1 MADVSSASPSTS
13 THEASHL
20 RVEAL
25 LAEVNALSIRLN
37 SIGRGHGS
45 HGGLPAAAYAVLQML
60 ERHGPH
66 TVPQIARRRATSR
79 QNIQSL
85 INRLEGQGCV
95 ELASNPAHRRSALVN
110 LTGRGKTLLLQGA
123 EAYEHMLA
131 ILASDIA
138 EPELAEATRLLNGI
152 RRLLSEEKTPVAP
165 VRRKRGAS
173 MLRRSSASIERGD
186 EENLTGGSPARTK
199 PGTEGISAEEE
210 DFPVNLL

>member
-1 MADVSSASPSTS
+1 M
-13 THEASHL
+13 
-20 RVEAL
+20 EAL

-37 SIGRGHGS
+37 SIGRENGS
-45 HGGLPAAAYAVLQML
+45 QGGLPAAAYAVLQML

-85 INRLEGQGCV
+85 INRLESQSCV
-95 ELASNPAHRRSALVN
+95 ELTSNPAHRRSALVN
-110 LTGRGKTLLLQGA
+110 LTGRGRTLLLQGA
-123 EAYEHMLA
+123 EAYERMLA
-131 ILASDIA
+131 TLASDIA

-165 VRRKRGAS
+165 ARRKSGVS
-173 MLRRSSASIERGD
+173 MLRRSSASTERGED
-186 EENLTGGSPARTK
+186 ENPKDASAVRIN
-199 PGTEGISAEEE
+199 PGTEGISAGEE